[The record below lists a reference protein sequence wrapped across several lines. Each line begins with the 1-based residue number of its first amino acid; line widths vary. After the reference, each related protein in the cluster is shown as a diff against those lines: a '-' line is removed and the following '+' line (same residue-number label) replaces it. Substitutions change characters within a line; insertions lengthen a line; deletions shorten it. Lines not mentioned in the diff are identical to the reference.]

1 MSHIPTHIFVL
12 ALAALVFA
20 DTASA
25 LDVGD
30 AVPDFV
36 LQGSDGKQYGRDELV
51 AGGGAVIAWFPR
63 AFTPG

>member
-1 MSHIPTHIFVL
+1 MTGMLLV
-12 ALAALVFA
+12 AAPA
-20 DTASA
+20 APA

-30 AVPDFV
+30 EAPDFV